1 MAFNGSGVYILPVT
15 TVSPAIGNTTIDS
28 SAQNTL
34 TADIASALTTCITKD
49 GQTAVTANLP
59 MSTFRHTGVG
69 NASALQTYA
78 SADDV
83 IDNTLLYAGASAA
96 GTDTYAASLPIS
108 PGAYKTGQMYSFL
121 ADVANT
127 GACTINFN
135 LIGALNIKLL
145 NGNDPETGDIQIGPV
160 FGFYDG
166 TNFVLLNSAFAGL
179 SASQFLRSDAD
190 TVATGNITITN
201 GAPQVIQVETG
212 VTADN
217 STWRAYPN
225 GESYI
230 FDVADDALSTSAQ
243 WLQIDRTGTT
253 VDQAILS
260 CNIINLAAPSAVQIN
275 GVDIESNATQ
285 LSYNN
290 VTLGTVAASK
300 TVTADVSGNVDFP
313 SGTELQ
319 IEGTA
324 VTARHVML
332 DTPTVLVSSSATT
345 NDTWT
350 AYSLSGIPAGA
361 KVAILYIETDNDTTG
376 VGSGSHFTSTLHVRN
391 AASTVT
397 DRPIGKV
404 AAGGIT
410 SATRSLGAGVECM
423 IDLDTNRHFSYKHVT
438 LYDGSTGTA
447 RNITIQLNG
456 YIL

>member
-1 MAFNGSGVYILPVT
+1 MYILPVT

-179 SASQFLRSDAD
+179 SASQFLRADAN
-190 TVATGNITITN
+190 TVATGNLTITN
-201 GAPQVIQVETG
+201 AAPQLILNETDG
-212 VTADN
+212 GLDQKKWKLLANTEALQGTAVDAADAN
-217 STWRAYPN
+217 AATWLIVQRS
-225 GESYI
+225 GTGSS
-230 FDVADDALSTSAQ
+230 VS
-243 WLQIDRTGTT
+243 IDSISLGGT
-253 VDQAILS
+253 
-260 CNIINLAAPSAVQIN
+260 IINLAGTFQYN
-275 GVDIESNATQ
+275 GVSVTSSAADLNLLEDASSNTTTITGAAANSIALNSLVFDANKEIVVDFNAIYGTTGGVLNIELNGDATGTNYFYKNTFNGSASAAVNDNVFLTYAAGDSISARLV
-285 LSYNN
+285 LSPNSTSGE
-290 VTLGTVAASK
+290 TLITCIATLWDSGSTEIDTYTIHMRYTGSAAITAIGFLDSAASASIGIGSRL
-300 TVTADVSGNVDFP
+300 TAK
-313 SGTELQ
+313 
-319 IEGTA
+319 
-324 VTARHVML
+324 
-332 DTPTVLVSSSATT
+332 LV
-345 NDTWT
+345 
-350 AYSLSGIPAGA
+350 
-361 KVAILYIETDNDTTG
+361 
-376 VGSGSHFTSTLHVRN
+376 
-391 AASTVT
+391 
-397 DRPIGKV
+397 
-404 AAGGIT
+404 
-410 SATRSLGAGVECM
+410 
-423 IDLDTNRHFSYKHVT
+423 
-438 LYDGSTGTA
+438 
-447 RNITIQLNG
+447 
-456 YIL
+456 